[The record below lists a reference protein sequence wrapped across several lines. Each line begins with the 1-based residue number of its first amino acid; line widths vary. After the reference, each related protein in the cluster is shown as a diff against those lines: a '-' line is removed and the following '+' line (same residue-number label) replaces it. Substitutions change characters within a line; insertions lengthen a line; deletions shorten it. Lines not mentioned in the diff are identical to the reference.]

1 MSSARAVS
9 ALPHRDISSAWAWLF
24 WAFGCCRDSL
34 AGLLILLCLKFPLP
48 YPHTEVP
55 PTVSTHWSAPPY
67 PHTGTRNMGYEP
79 TQDLN
84 AEVVS
89 NTFRVRKNRLTP
101 ESRARKKLMSVSQ
114 ILDTNRCL
122 QLSRSPLQVTTQVAG
137 KTDLH
142 TEAPGQSP
150 TWAGFFRDAMI
161 QLCGEMHHG
170 VDRDMQ
176 TSDSSGPVRTGQ
188 LSCISRS
195 TRSRWWEPASQILW
209 HSALLRCLDEGRR

>member
-1 MSSARAVS
+1 M
-9 ALPHRDISSAWAWLF
+9 
-24 WAFGCCRDSL
+24 
-34 AGLLILLCLKFPLP
+34 P
-48 YPHTEVP
+48 YPHTEE
-55 PTVSTHWSAPPY
+55 
-67 PHTGTRNMGYEP
+67 PHHNHNTGTRNTGYEP

-89 NTFRVRKNRLTP
+89 NTFRVRKQWAD
-101 ESRARKKLMSVSQ
+101 SRKQGKKKCMSVLQ
-114 ILDTNRCL
+114 ILDKNRCL
-122 QLSRSPLQVTTQVAG
+122 QLSWSPLQVISQVAG

-150 TWAGFFRDAMI
+150 TWAGIFRDAMI

-176 TSDSSGPVRTGQ
+176 TSDSFGPVRTGQ

-195 TRSRWWEPASQILW
+195 TGPR
-209 HSALLRCLDEGRR
+209 